1 MVLSWIQ
8 RLHLTRGYKRKG
20 FSLTCV
26 LSLSEVNGFML
37 SSGNNLNSSSS
48 GITSSDMPPLPQCL
62 TLDSITIGNQKYT
75 GELRRVLGVS
85 AGNTSEDH
93 SFGVTHPKPMA
104 PGASGEL
111 KHLKE
116 SVQDTSR
123 KARDRSKMLRESISK
138 LDRYREALNSKKRQR
153 IDSSSDRAGGVNLT
167 KMGSQIH
174 KTPNDNLT
182 LRSETKSSNSIMNK
196 RIRTSVADVREDSR
210 SGAIGR
216 PQMVTEKDGNLVQT
230 LGGSSVR
237 NEEKTRRLL
246 AGGEGLDQKIK
257 KKRSVGTVGN
267 RVITGERDVKRAT
280 LQKANTDL
288 KMRFYDA
295 QGFRLKSLP
304 GCSGINKSEGSSEP
318 TNTGV
323 RTMLM
328 SEQGVSLHR
337 DQIPEQRVVA
347 KGNSRANTQ
356 DDPAGSPNTVI
367 KNKVSRAP
375 RTGSVSALE
384 SSNIQP
390 SSGTFP
396 GTSIHPMTQW
406 VGQRPPKSSRS
417 RRVKVV
423 SPASRNLEIHVS
435 SEGCPP
441 SDFNVKASSAGNTG
455 FQLASSV
462 DNGTPKYRRPPD
474 EISSP
479 FGLSESEE
487 SGAGE
492 NKIKEKG
499 VNGSDFAMAA
509 DKAGASIL
517 QMRKNKI
524 STDESGDTVQ
534 RQGRT
539 GRNLTLTRPGP
550 PSGTEKSEN
559 LLIMKPVQD
568 MRPNDKSRTKHGRP
582 PSKKQ
587 KERKILTRVGK
598 QMSIG
603 SSDFGGESE
612 DDREELYKAAKAA
625 RDASNLACSA
635 PFWKKMESIF
645 ASISLDDASYL
656 KQQLNI
662 AEEFDKSLSH
672 MFGIDDD
679 MLGVV
684 INNKTAPGSEERKRS
699 HCDEEST
706 RLDALGGKND
716 MERLD
721 KVTPLFQRLLCAL
734 IEEDEYEESYHHSD
748 AKNISRQCASDDSH
762 CGSCNQIDFEPKDRD
777 RMDSE
782 VESEVDFQIQKN
794 CMLDRLSCDKS
805 TASNTFRYPNTSSSL
820 QSTGVWQG
828 DEEFSLSDITHT
840 SEICSNDLDQLQ
852 PAELSVPSFPS
863 PDGQYQQMSLDDRLL
878 LELQSIGLYP
888 EVMPDLADED
898 EAINQDIVKL
908 EKSLCEQN
916 GRKKKNLDKIDG
928 AIQEERDTEGR
939 KIEQA
944 AFDQLVEIAYRKRL
958 ACRGSKHSKGAV
970 HKVSKQVAQAFLKRT
985 LGRCKRYEEAGIS
998 CFNEPTIQNILFA
1011 PLPRENDAQPA
1022 VCMVSGTA
1030 SNTCNKGSHQIEARN
1045 PGAVSSAS
1053 EKYDCHR
1060 DYADRGLVDSF
1071 QGSIQSSEQASS
1083 KNGPVLVKEKR
1094 REILVNGGLNGSSS
1108 RASNLDGA
1116 VHGGVKG
1123 KRSERDRNQNRD
1135 QTRQNSVSRAGRMSM
1150 DSSPNDNKQKAKP
1163 KQKSNASGH
1172 DGFMDTKESV
1182 ADTGRK
1188 DGATLT
1194 GNQDTSQMKET
1205 SDFGNL
1211 PLPDLSSIEEFGV
1224 SGDLGSWLNFD
1235 EDGLQDHDSIG
1246 LEIPMDDLS
1255 DLNMLM

>member
-1 MVLSWIQ
+1 
-8 RLHLTRGYKRKG
+8 
-20 FSLTCV
+20 
-26 LSLSEVNGFML
+26 ML

-48 GITSSDMPPLPQCL
+48 NSGITSLDMPPLPQCL
-62 TLDSITIGNQKYT
+62 PLDSITVGNRKYT

-85 AGNTSEDH
+85 AGNASEDH
-93 SFGVTHPKPMA
+93 SFGGPHPKPMG

-111 KHLKE
+111 KHFKE
-116 SVQDTSR
+116 SVQDASR
-123 KARDRSKMLRESISK
+123 KARDRSKMFGESLSK
-138 LDRYREALNSKKRQR
+138 LEKYEALNIKKRQR
-153 IDSSSDRAGGVNLT
+153 TDLSSDRGGGVNLT
-167 KMGSQIH
+167 KMGNQIH

-182 LRSETKSSNSIMNK
+182 QRSEARASNSMLNK
-196 RIRTSVADVREDSR
+196 RIRTSVADVREESR
-210 SGAIGR
+210 SAAIGR
-216 PQMVTEKDGNLVQT
+216 PRVVTEKDGNLVQT

-267 RVITGERDVKRAT
+267 RVITGERDVKRTA
-280 LQKANTDL
+280 LPKANADL
-288 KMRFYDA
+288 KMRLYDA
-295 QGFRLKSLP
+295 QGFRLKSGP
-304 GCSGINKSEGSSEP
+304 GGIKSEGSSEL
-318 TNTGV
+318 TSTGV
-323 RTMLM
+323 RVMLT

-337 DQIPEQRVVA
+337 EHIAEQRVVA
-347 KGNSRANTQ
+347 KGSNRGNTPE
-356 DDPAGSPNTVI
+356 DPASNPNTLI

-375 RTGSVSALE
+375 RTGSVGALE

-390 SSGTFP
+390 SSTTFP
-396 GTSIHPMTQW
+396 GSSIHPMTQW
-406 VGQRPPKSSRS
+406 VGQRPPKNSRS

-423 SPASRNLEIHVS
+423 SPASRNLEVQVS
-435 SEGCPP
+435 FEGCLT
-441 SDFNVKASSAGNTG
+441 SEFCVKASSAGNNG
-455 FQLASSV
+455 FQLASSA
-462 DNGTPKYRRPPD
+462 DNSTPKYKRPPD
-474 EISSP
+474 DTSSP

-492 NKIKEKG
+492 NKIKEKA

-509 DKAGASIL
+509 DKAGASVF
-517 QMRKNKI
+517 QMKKNKI
-524 STDESGDTVQ
+524 STDESGDSVQ
-534 RQGRT
+534 RQGRS
-539 GRNLTLTRPGP
+539 GRNLSLVRPDL
-550 PSGTEKSEN
+550 PSGREKSEN
-559 LLIMKPVQD
+559 VPTMKPVQD
-568 MRPNDKSRTKHGRP
+568 MKPNDKSKTKYGRP

-598 QMSIG
+598 QLNI
-603 SSDFGGESE
+603 SSPDFGGEP
-612 DDREELYKAAKAA
+612 DDDHEELYKAANAA
-625 RDASNLACSA
+625 RNASNLACSG

-672 MFGIDDD
+672 MFCIDHDL
-679 MLGVV
+679 LGVV
-684 INNKTAPGSEERKRS
+684 INNKPTQGSEERKRS

-706 RLDALGGKND
+706 KFDALDGKKD

-734 IEEDEYEESYHHSD
+734 IEEDENEESYHQSD

-782 VESEVDFQIQKN
+782 VESEVDLQIQKN

-805 TASNTFRYPNTSSSL
+805 TTSNTFRYPNTSSSL

-840 SEICSNDLDQLQ
+840 GEICSNDLDQLQ

-888 EVMPDLADED
+888 EILPDLAEED

-908 EKSLCEQN
+908 EKALYEQN
-916 GRKKKNLDKIDG
+916 GSKKNNLDKIDR
-928 AIQEERDTEGR
+928 AVQEGR
-939 KIEQA
+939 DVERQKIEQA
-944 AFDQLVEIAYRKRL
+944 AFDQLIEMAYRKRL
-958 ACRGSKHSKGAV
+958 ACRGSKNSKGAV
-970 HKVSKQVAQAFLKRT
+970 HKVSKQVALAFVKRT
-985 LGRCKRYEEAGIS
+985 LGRCKRYEEADIN
-998 CFNEPTIQNILFA
+998 CFSEPTLQNIMFA
-1011 PLPRENDAQPA
+1011 PPSRENDAQPA
-1022 VCMVSGTA
+1022 DCIVSGTA
-1030 SNTCNKGSHQIEARN
+1030 SNTCNKVSLQIEARKS
-1045 PGAVSSAS
+1045 GAVSSVS
-1053 EKYDCHR
+1053 DKYDCHR

-1083 KNGPVLVKEKR
+1083 KNGSMFIKEKK
-1094 REILVNGGLNGSSS
+1094 REMLVNGGVSGSSS

-1116 VHGGVKG
+1116 VHGGLKG
-1123 KRSERDRNQNRD
+1123 KRSERERNQSRD
-1135 QTRQNSVSRAGRMSM
+1135 QSGQNSIGRAGRISL
-1150 DSSPNDNKQKAKP
+1150 DSSQNENKPKAK
-1163 KQKSNASGH
+1163 KQKSTASGH
-1172 DGFMDTKESV
+1172 DRVMEAKDSTRLPIHDAINNHS
-1182 ADTGRK
+1182 K
-1188 DGATLT
+1188 DGATIS
-1194 GNQDTSQMKET
+1194 GNQDTSQIKE
-1205 SDFGNL
+1205 SNDFGNL
-1211 PLPDLSSIEEFGV
+1211 PLPDLSSIEEFG
-1224 SGDLGSWLNFD
+1224 GTQDLSSWLNFE

-1246 LEIPMDDLS
+1246 LDIPMDDLS